1 MISSPLYLKHVGF
14 VGKFA
19 SGTLPLKDIVY
30 AAGGAPVDNISVST
44 HYVIVGNGGEN
55 TKLYKSWQKHI
66 ENGHLLPLTVE
77 RLMAIIAGKEQA
89 PEPTEYKKDTSPF
102 AEQQQQLK
110 IDVWQ
115 DKRDK
120 FVMKYGLPTKDGKRK
135 LPREQA

>member
-30 AAGGAPVDNISVST
+30 VAGGAPVDNISVST
-44 HYVIVGNGGEN
+44 HYVIVGDGGET
-55 TKLYKSWQKHI
+55 TKLYKSWLKHI

-77 RLMAIIAGKEQA
+77 RLMAIIEGREQA
-89 PEPTEYKKDTSPF
+89 PEPIEYEKDTSPF
-102 AEQQQQLK
+102 TEQQQQLK

-120 FVMKYGLPTKDGKRK
+120 FVGKYGKPTEDGKRDR
-135 LPREQA
+135 PH